1 MSPGVGRCPLFQHP
15 SAADGNRVAF
25 AQQAQQRLAFP
36 LEQREENAQHPSDE
50 EGQTPDPSAFA
61 NSPGTVGL
69 GREDDGAQQKA
80 DADGHHDELRGH
92 ADAEKGELMAA
103 APAHQNRVDGQHD
116 HQAGA
121 RQHDGQRQD
130 QSAAG
135 VMAGAQRLA
144 HGRATVQ
151 KRGRICSGTDA
162 GRPGLSTRALSQLG

>member
-1 MSPGVGRCPLFQHP
+1 
-15 SAADGNRVAF
+15 
-25 AQQAQQRLAFP
+25 
-36 LEQREENAQHPSDE
+36 
-50 EGQTPDPSAFA
+50 
-61 NSPGTVGL
+61 
-69 GREDDGAQQKA
+69 
-80 DADGHHDELRGH
+80 
-92 ADAEKGELMAA
+92 MAA

-135 VMAGAQRLA
+135 VMAGAERLA

-162 GRPGLSTRALSQLG
+162 WPARAEHSRSFPTRASDRACPGSGAAPSSRGSALLTPDRASPEP